1 MKMKRRS
8 FISLVSASG
17 AGILLYPESVYPS
30 TSGELSNKEHRI
42 ILKITRSHPIDIL
55 PGKRVP
61 FGWPAIGI
69 STGESIRLKPTK
81 KLKDTNLWLRVS
93 IAQEIWDTKILQ
105 VGIPDTDIKL
115 GAVDIRFSSVLVP
128 YEIEIPGKF
137 ARLINKHGLDLTL
150 ESKSPVWIFNELAS
164 GIDNS
169 AFLPH
174 ILSSPKQKGTV
185 NDFLGCLMSVNSV
198 QAFGWREGTV
208 LDGLWQIYSQKGETR
223 ALEAI
228 KQHLSL
234 FLDKNQNLVYESAQS
249 TPKDNQIDGI
259 ESTIPFATL
268 VRLYPDHPII
278 QTVLSA
284 WAKYT
289 QPNGMIVDG
298 QLISAEGCYTVA
310 YPMAV
315 IGKLLRRD
323 DLKINALE
331 QLRHRLV
338 LMDSGQLYLR
348 SRDSSR
354 TYQNWARG
362 AAWFLLGFARTISE
376 LKDEIQDQTI
386 IEKFREGISIALSMQ
401 REDGLWSCFMHEK
414 NSLPD
419 TSGSAGIA
427 AAILVGIQHGYLPE
441 SHKAYVIRCW
451 NSLQNYLTP
460 DGFLKGVAQ
469 DNRGGL
475 ELQQGEY
482 RVIAQ
487 MGMGFMAQLYA
498 GI

>member
-1 MKMKRRS
+1 MERRS
-8 FISLVSASG
+8 FISMVSSIG
-17 AGILLYPESVYPS
+17 AGLLLYPESVYPS
-30 TSGELSNKEHRI
+30 AISDLLNHENRI
-42 ILKITRSHPIDIL
+42 ILKITRSHPIDLL

-69 STGESIRLKPTK
+69 SPGESIRLKPNK
-81 KLKDTNLWLRVS
+81 KLQDTNLWMRVS
-93 IAQEIWDTKILQ
+93 IAQEIWDKKILQ
-105 VGIPDTDIKL
+105 VCIPDTDIKL
-115 GAVDIRFSSVLVP
+115 GVVDIRFSSVLVP

-150 ESKSPVWIFNELAS
+150 ESKTPIWIFNEPAT

-185 NDFLGCLMSVNSV
+185 DDFLGCMMSVNSV

-223 ALEAI
+223 ALESI
-228 KQHLSL
+228 KQHLNL
-234 FLDKNQNLVYESAQS
+234 FLDKNQNLVYETSQS

-268 VRLYPDHPII
+268 ARIYPEHPII
-278 QTVLSA
+278 QTVLNA
-284 WAKYT
+284 WGKYT
-289 QPNGMIVDG
+289 KPNGMVIDG
-298 QLISAEGCYTVA
+298 GMISAEGCYTVA

-315 IGKLLRRD
+315 LGKILRRE
-323 DLKINALE
+323 DLKKNALE
-331 QLRHRLV
+331 QLRHRFV
-338 LMDSGQLYLR
+338 LIDSGQLYLR
-348 SRDSSR
+348 SIEGNRI
-354 TYQNWARG
+354 YQNWARG

-376 LKDEIQDQTI
+376 LKDEIQDETI
-386 IEKFREGISIALSMQ
+386 IEKFKEGVSIALSMQ
-401 REDGLWSCFMHEK
+401 RKDGLWSCFMHEK
-414 NSLPD
+414 NGAPD

-427 AAILVGIQHGYLPE
+427 AAIIVGIQNGHLPE
-441 SHKAYVIRCW
+441 SYKEPVIKCW